1 MGKTMQARK
10 LGFALAMNGMIAGLV
25 MLALVNGG
33 VATFFNFVNSGYLGT
48 VSEKAEVA
56 ETSSDIDNA
65 VAALY
70 AQIKE
75 ALLTENPDAPSL
87 IKTAHE
93 EVIGA
98 VAAIDASLLRPSEGA
113 ELVEGELEDQ
123 QPAEPMVVREAVQD
137 PEKAS
142 QILVATDSLIAAYN
156 QAVAALN
163 ERKTNGSQVSSGID
177 SMQRAFTKLTNRLE
191 KSDDSNAKAIS
202 NGLVLIFS
210 EANPKIIKFLVDPRP
225 FTQDLAI
232 QSLDAGTR
240 QVERAREVYANGSK
254 SEKRRVK
261 NALEEIDYLR
271 QSIEKYSAS
280 VLNVAA
286 NQQSIDRA
294 YADISEITS
303 AMRVSAADNQTQAIA
318 SALTNSQTANIS
330 VVSVVVLSL
339 LIAVGLSVAA
349 NRIFSLPVRK
359 ATEKLDALA
368 LGDFE
373 AGTSRSS
380 KIREVHGLFEAIE
393 IFRRNGLERQ
403 KLESELK
410 SEEEAQRARQE
421 RVDDLINAFRM
432 SATEQLARVSENMD
446 VMRQTAGN
454 LTQSSVAT
462 RDQATNA
469 RSSVDQ
475 ASGEVRSV
483 AAAAEELS
491 SSIGE
496 ISHHVQRATE
506 VAVEAAAKASNT
518 NQQVSSLVDSA
529 QTIGE
534 ILSLITG
541 IAEKTNLLALNATIE
556 AARAGEAGK
565 GFAVVASEV
574 KSLAEQTSRATV
586 EISDQINAIR
596 ESSMAS
602 ADAIEEISNTME
614 DVKAGTEAIAAAVE
628 QQSSAT
634 MEISGSAQRAAE
646 GTHNVAS
653 GMEEVTFQASDASD
667 GAARVAE
674 ASNQVAEEIESF
686 NAVVDRFL
694 SDVAA
699 A

>member
-1 MGKTMQARK
+1 
-10 LGFALAMNGMIAGLV
+10 
-25 MLALVNGG
+25 
-33 VATFFNFVNSGYLGT
+33 
-48 VSEKAEVA
+48 
-56 ETSSDIDNA
+56 
-65 VAALY
+65 
-70 AQIKE
+70 
-75 ALLTENPDAPSL
+75 
-87 IKTAHE
+87 
-93 EVIGA
+93 
-98 VAAIDASLLRPSEGA
+98 
-113 ELVEGELEDQ
+113 
-123 QPAEPMVVREAVQD
+123 
-137 PEKAS
+137 
-142 QILVATDSLIAAYN
+142 
-156 QAVAALN
+156 
-163 ERKTNGSQVSSGID
+163 
-177 SMQRAFTKLTNRLE
+177 
-191 KSDDSNAKAIS
+191 
-202 NGLVLIFS
+202 
-210 EANPKIIKFLVDPRP
+210 
-225 FTQDLAI
+225 
-232 QSLDAGTR
+232 
-240 QVERAREVYANGSK
+240 
-254 SEKRRVK
+254 
-261 NALEEIDYLR
+261 
-271 QSIEKYSAS
+271 SIEKYSAT

>member
-1 MGKTMQARK
+1 MQARK

-156 QAVAALN
+156 HAVAALN

>member
-1 MGKTMQARK
+1 MQARK

-123 QPAEPMVVREAVQD
+123 QPAEPPVVREAVQD

-156 QAVAALN
+156 HAVAALN

-380 KIREVHGLFEAIE
+380 KIREVHALFEAIE
-393 IFRRNGLERQ
+393 IFRRNGLERR

>member
-1 MGKTMQARK
+1 MQARK

-156 QAVAALN
+156 HAVAALN

-271 QSIEKYSAS
+271 QSVEKYSAS

-506 VAVEAAAKASNT
+506 VAVEAASKASNT

>member
-1 MGKTMQARK
+1 MQARK

>member
-1 MGKTMQARK
+1 MQARK

-142 QILVATDSLIAAYN
+142 QILVATDSLIAAYD

-271 QSIEKYSAS
+271 QSVEKYSAS

-393 IFRRNGLERQ
+393 IFRRNGLERR

-506 VAVEAAAKASNT
+506 VAVEAASKASNT

>member
-1 MGKTMQARK
+1 MQARK

-123 QPAEPMVVREAVQD
+123 QPAKPMVVREAVQD

-506 VAVEAAAKASNT
+506 VAVEAASKASNT

>member
-1 MGKTMQARK
+1 MQARK

-98 VAAIDASLLRPSEGA
+98 VAAIDASLLWPSEGA

-330 VVSVVVLSL
+330 VVSVVLLSL

-506 VAVEAAAKASNT
+506 VAVEAASKASNT

>member
-1 MGKTMQARK
+1 MRTRK

-25 MLALVNGG
+25 VLALVNGG
-33 VATFFNFVNSGYLGT
+33 VATFYNFVNSGFLGT
-48 VSEKAEVA
+48 VSQKAEVA
-56 ETSSDIDNA
+56 ATSTDIDNA
-65 VAALY
+65 VGALY
-70 AQIKE
+70 SQIKE
-75 ALLTENPDAPSL
+75 ALLTDNPDAPSL
-87 IKTAHE
+87 IKQAETQVLSAVS
-93 EVIGA
+93 VID
-98 VAAIDASLLRPSEGA
+98 INQTNSETI
-113 ELVEGELEDQ
+113 EGETGEIPEKTDVKI
-123 QPAEPMVVREAVQD
+123 EIQD
-137 PEKAS
+137 PEKAA
-142 QILVATDSLIAAYN
+142 QILEATHGLIAAYDSAVGAIN
-156 QAVAALN
+156 Q
-163 ERKTNGSQVSSGID
+163 RKTNGSQVSSGID

-191 KSDDSNAKAIS
+191 KSEDSNAKAIS
-202 NGLVLIFS
+202 NGLVLIFA

-240 QVERAREVYANGSK
+240 QVTRAREVYANGSK

-271 QSIEKYSAS
+271 QSIEKFAAS
-280 VLNVAA
+280 VLKVAR
-286 NQQSIDRA
+286 NQKSIDLA
-294 YADISEITS
+294 YAEISSITNT
-303 AMRVSAADNQTQAIA
+303 MRVNAADNQSQAIA
-318 SALTNSQTANIS
+318 SALSNSQTANLS
-330 VVSVVVLSL
+330 VLSVVVLCL
-339 LIAVGLSVAA
+339 AIAIGLSFAA
-349 NRIFSLPVRK
+349 NRIFSLPIRN
-359 ATEKLDALA
+359 ATSKLDALA
-368 LGDFE
+368 TGDFE
-373 AGTSRSS
+373 TGTNRTSA
-380 KIREVHGLFEAIE
+380 IREVHALFEAID

-403 KLESELK
+403 KLEAELK
-410 SEEEAQRARQE
+410 SEEETQRTRQAK
-421 RVDDLINAFRM
+421 VDDLINQFRL
-432 SATEQLARVSENMD
+432 SATEQLTRVTGNMD
-446 VMRQTAGN
+446 IMRQTAGN

-469 RSSVDQ
+469 RSCIDQ

-506 VAVEAAAKASNT
+506 VAVEAASKASNT
-518 NQQVSSLVDSA
+518 NHQVSSLVGSA

-596 ESSMAS
+596 ESSSAS
-602 ADAIEEISNTME
+602 ANAIEEISSTME

-628 QQSSAT
+628 QQSAAT

-646 GTHNVAS
+646 GTLTVAS
-653 GMEEVTFQASDASD
+653 GMEEVTSQASDASD
-667 GAARVAE
+667 GAAKVAE

-686 NAVVDRFL
+686 NNVVDSFL
-694 SDVAA
+694 DDVAA